1 MKKHSSSSG
10 YECQAQIARSGS
22 CKNPPQA
29 LQHPHRASLRGLD
42 PALHPGKR
50 YPQEMGKP
58 EVKQFLSHLTVERD
72 RGGKGVVSP
81 LDAIG

>member
-1 MKKHSSSSG
+1 
-10 YECQAQIARSGS
+10 
-22 CKNPPQA
+22 
-29 LQHPHRASLRGLD
+29 
-42 PALHPGKR
+42 
-50 YPQEMGKP
+50 MGKP